1 MTAAMGS
8 ESRSDATEPDRS
20 LLSVIVPIYNEED
33 TLPELERRLPTAV
46 AGLGFRALEFLL
58 VSDGSVDRSEE
69 IIRQIVTRDGR
80 FRGIFLTR
88 NFGHQAAVST
98 GLAQARGSVVA
109 IIDGDLQ
116 DPPEAIAALVE
127 ALAGG
132 ADVAYG
138 IRGTREENTLK
149 RSAYFTFY
157 RLLRSIAAIDIPLD
171 AGDFCCMRRRVVDA
185 MLVLPERNRFVRGL
199 RAWVG
204 YTQVGVEYERAAR
217 FAGAPK
223 YTLRKLLALAYDGLF
238 SFTSLPVRFIQIVG
252 FSLSLLAI
260 LIAITYF
267 VWYLIAPEQFPRGF
281 ASLIISI
288 WFFAGVQLLC
298 LGIIGE
304 YVVRTCD
311 EGRGRPVALVRE
323 VVGQT
328 DPGGPGEADVR
339 SVDADRRG
347 SLAIPAEG
355 VPDDGG

>member
-1 MTAAMGS
+1 M
-8 ESRSDATEPDRS
+8 
-20 LLSVIVPIYNEED
+20 
-33 TLPELERRLPTAV
+33 
-46 AGLGFRALEFLL
+46 
-58 VSDGSVDRSEE
+58 
-69 IIRQIVTRDGR
+69 
-80 FRGIFLTR
+80 
-88 NFGHQAAVST
+88 
-98 GLAQARGSVVA
+98 RGSVVA

-138 IRGTREENTLK
+138 VRGKRKENTLK

-157 RLLRSIAAIDIPLD
+157 RLLRSISAIDIPLD
-171 AGDFCCMRRRVVDA
+171 TGDFCCMRRRVVDA

-298 LGIIGE
+298 LGIVGE

-323 VVGQT
+323 VIGRT
-328 DPGGPGEADVR
+328 DPGGPGE
-339 SVDADRRG
+339 VDIRLVNADRRG
-347 SLAIPAEG
+347 SLATSAEG
-355 VPDDGG
+355 VFDDGG